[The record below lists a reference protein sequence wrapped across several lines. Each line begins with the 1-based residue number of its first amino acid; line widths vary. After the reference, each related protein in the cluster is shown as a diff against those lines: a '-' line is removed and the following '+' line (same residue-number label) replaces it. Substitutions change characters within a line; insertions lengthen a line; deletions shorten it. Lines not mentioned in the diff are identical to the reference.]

1 MALGCGAAKALRPPP
16 AEPPKL
22 DPDLVQRG
30 GYLFLDPRISGD
42 GSRAC
47 ATCHGANPQ
56 RRGVYKGADP
66 AEPGDPE
73 ARVAPVL
80 RGLFQR
86 DPFLWDG
93 SLGSVNAVIDRMLAV
108 EMRGGK
114 LGDADKKALEAFLLS
129 IRPFDNGRIE
139 TDGVPAEPNTKSMM
153 DGFDVF
159 KREGCDGCHKPPS
172 FAIRGLRF
180 DVGTGGKF
188 AVPSL
193 RGLPKE
199 GPFGHDGR
207 WATLEDAMK
216 AMLAQRPRKEP
227 LTYRDNMTLLE
238 YLKLM

>member
-1 MALGCGAAKALRPPP
+1 VKAVRPPP
-16 AEPPKL
+16 AEPPPL

-30 GYLFLDPRISGD
+30 GFLFLDPRISGD

-47 ATCHGANPQ
+47 ATCHGSNPK
-56 RRGVYKGADP
+56 RRGVYKGAEP

-80 RGLFQR
+80 RGLFQTE
-86 DPFLWDG
+86 PFLWDG
-93 SLGSVNAVIDRMLAV
+93 SAGSVPEVVDRMLAV

-114 LGDADKKALEAFLLS
+114 LDAVNKKALEAYLLS
-129 IRPFDNGRIE
+129 LRPFDNGRIE
-139 TDGVPAEPNTKSMM
+139 TDGVPSEPNTKSML
-153 DGFDVF
+153 DGFEVF
-159 KREGCDGCHKPPS
+159 KREGCDGCHKPPT

-188 AVPSL
+188 SVPSL
-193 RGLPKE
+193 RGMPAE

-216 AMLAQRPRKEP
+216 YMLERQPREKP
-227 LTYRDNMTLLE
+227 LTYRDTFTLME